1 VSTLAPILLA
11 GLVSVL
17 VIGQVFPETP
27 DKARMWAGV
36 FTACAFFAALVFSFI
51 AGGNAVRSLRELRRT
66 VDRIRKGDL
75 DARYRAKGPAEVNE
89 VGRAVNQI
97 AEQLQGTHE
106 DFARETADIKQ
117 RETGKTRELQQANRL
132 LMDIANRDALTGLA
146 NRRRLEL
153 DLDRNIKLSQRTGVP
168 LAVIMMDL
176 DRFKQ
181 YNDTAGH
188 LAGDT
193 LLQNVAHNL
202 RARARSTDLVVRW
215 GGDEFCILVPGTSPD
230 GAVIAAEGFVDAVTK
245 AAEVSPLPEG
255 TLLVGASAGVACY
268 PGDGDDSTELIA
280 HADAS
285 LYQAKES
292 GRGRV
297 VRLPQG

>member
-1 VSTLAPILLA
+1 M
-11 GLVSVL
+11 VSVL
-17 VIGQVFPETP
+17 LIPKVFPEKPETLQL
-27 DKARMWAGV
+27 WAGV
-36 FTACAFFAALVFSFI
+36 FTACALLAAMVFSII
-51 AGGNAVRSLRELRRT
+51 AASSAVRSIRQLQTIVQRIGRGELN
-66 VDRIRKGDL
+66 
-75 DARYRAKGPAEVNE
+75 ARYTSKGPAEVDDLGQAIN
-89 VGRAVNQI
+89 AI
-97 AEQLQGTHE
+97 AAQLEGSRET
-106 DFARETADIKQ
+106 FAKETADIKE

-146 NRRRLEL
+146 NRRRLEI
-153 DLDRNIKLSQRTGVP
+153 DLDRNVKLSQRTGVP
-168 LAVIMMDL
+168 LAVVMMDL

-215 GGDEFCILVPGTSPD
+215 GGDEFCILVPGTSPA
-230 GAVIAAEGFVDAVTK
+230 GAVIAAEGFVEAVHK
-245 AAEVSPLPEG
+245 AAEASPRPEG

-268 PGDGDDSTELIA
+268 PGDGEDGTELIA
-280 HADAS
+280 RADEA
-285 LYQAKES
+285 LYQAKET

-297 VRLPQG
+297 VRLPQA

>member
-1 VSTLAPILLA
+1 
-11 GLVSVL
+11 
-17 VIGQVFPETP
+17 VF
-27 DKARMWAGV
+27 AII
-36 FTACAFFAALVFSFI
+36 AAS
-51 AGGNAVRSLRELRRT
+51 NAVRSLRQLQEI
-66 VDRIRKGDL
+66 VQRIGRGEVN
-75 DARYRAKGPAEVNE
+75 ARYTSHGPAEVDALGQAIN
-89 VGRAVNQI
+89 AV
-97 AEQLQGTHE
+97 AAQLEGSRET
-106 DFARETADIKQ
+106 FAKKTADIKE

-146 NRRRLEL
+146 NRRR
-153 DLDRNIKLSQRTGVP
+153 NVKLSQRTGVP

-193 LLQNVAHNL
+193 LLQNVAHQL

-230 GAVIAAEGFVDAVTK
+230 GAVIAAEGFVDAVDK
-245 AAEVSPLPEG
+245 AAEASPLPEG
-255 TLLVGASAGVACY
+255 TAMVGASAGVACY
-268 PGDGDDSTELIA
+268 PGDGEDGTELISR
-280 HADAS
+280 ADEA
-285 LYQAKES
+285 LYQAKET

-297 VRLPQG
+297 VRLPLA